1 MCLQP
6 RFCSLFLDAFRIDAC
21 AGLFSRPDIGAEN
34 EGAMNLRAKKNVLS
48 ATMIAVL
55 CSRGAVGHPP
65 LKVDLLKF

>member
-1 MCLQP
+1 M
-6 RFCSLFLDAFRIDAC
+6 RGA
-21 AGLFSRPDIGAEN
+21 LFSRPDIGAEN

-65 LKVDLLKF
+65 VKVDLLKF